1 MNEFEMCK
9 AIAELEGFEIVQQKT
24 GGWFAATAHN
34 KTVFDYNPI
43 TDLAL
48 NCELRDRY
56 KVAVSY
62 DYVESYALCEIDIC
76 LHYTAATTKQDIPRA
91 VIECILKSEGLWK

>member
-48 NCELRDRY
+48 NCELRDF
-56 KVAVSY
+56 S
-62 DYVESYALCEIDIC
+62 SALELC
-76 LHYTAATTKQDIPRA
+76 LDAHKLQEL
-91 VIECILKSEGLWK
+91 VLLGLRMCGNE